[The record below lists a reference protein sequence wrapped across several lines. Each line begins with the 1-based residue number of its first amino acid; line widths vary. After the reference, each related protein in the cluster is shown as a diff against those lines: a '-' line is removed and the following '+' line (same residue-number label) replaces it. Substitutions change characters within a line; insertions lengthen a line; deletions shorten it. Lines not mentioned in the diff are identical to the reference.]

1 MDTSCDSE
9 SEAHPSYRER
19 SSLHP
24 TSEQLPKPFQDRPPE
39 QFHLPWLPPTP
50 ATPHFP
56 SSVQDGYKSPKSP
69 ISMMSTSTVSLKPI
83 SVKAYLT
90 EDAIVVFRVAYET
103 TYAEIREKIYDKF
116 VNQEGISLRS
126 DFPLAYLVPVFTR
139 GSPTSPTS
147 PGSTRKRA
155 GSVGSPST
163 NQSSLLPIQSQ
174 EAWEDIVRESD
185 GKLTLRVFE

>member
-1 MDTSCDSE
+1 
-9 SEAHPSYRER
+9 
-19 SSLHP
+19 
-24 TSEQLPKPFQDRPPE
+24 
-39 QFHLPWLPPTP
+39 
-50 ATPHFP
+50 
-56 SSVQDGYKSPKSP
+56 
-69 ISMMSTSTVSLKPI
+69 MMSTSTVSLKPI

-103 TYAEIREKIYDKF
+103 TYAEIRDKIYDKF
-116 VNQEGISLRS
+116 VNQEGISLRP

-139 GSPTSPTS
+139 GSPTSPAS

-155 GSVGSPST
+155 GSVGSPTT

-174 EAWEDIVRESD
+174 EAWDDIVRESD